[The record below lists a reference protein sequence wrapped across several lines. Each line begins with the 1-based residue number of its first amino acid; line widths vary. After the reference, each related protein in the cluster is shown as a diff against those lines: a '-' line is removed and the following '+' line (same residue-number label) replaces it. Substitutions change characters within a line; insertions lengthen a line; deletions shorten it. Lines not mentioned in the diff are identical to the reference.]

1 LVVSKKIYTFAIV
14 MKKLS
19 FIFLL
24 SFILVAC
31 SKEKITPGSYTQG
44 QPQPEDTT
52 SWQSLYEDAGV
63 LPSWGNVN
71 QTNELVG
78 TTWVLTHLQIGLTTQ
93 PLPIDTVR
101 FINNIHYTI
110 NSGAVRTYQLSVGVA
125 TSSKSLTLNYHF
137 PFGSGNYK
145 GEVASTFVSDG
156 VIYNCEFYNT
166 NTSTM
171 MVRASFV
178 KI

>member
-1 LVVSKKIYTFAIV
+1 
-14 MKKLS
+14 MKNLG

-24 SFILVAC
+24 SVILVSC
-31 SKEKITPGSYTQG
+31 SKEDMTPGSYKPS
-44 QPQPEDTT
+44 QPPAQDTT
-52 SWQSLYEDAGV
+52 SWQSTYEDAGT
-63 LPSWGNVN
+63 LPNWGSGS

-93 PLPIDTVR
+93 PLPIDTIR
-101 FINNIHYTI
+101 FVNNIYYTI
-110 NSGAVRTYQLSVGVA
+110 NSGSVRTYQLSSGVA
-125 TSSKSLTLNYHF
+125 TSSKSLTLNFHY

-145 GEVASTFVSDG
+145 GEVSPTFVSDG

-171 MVRASFV
+171 MVRASFI
-178 KI
+178 KL

>member
-1 LVVSKKIYTFAIV
+1 
-14 MKKLS
+14 MKNLG

-24 SFILVAC
+24 SVILVSC
-31 SKEKITPGSYTQG
+31 SKEDMTPGSYKPS
-44 QPQPEDTT
+44 QPPDQDTT
-52 SWQSLYEDAGV
+52 SWQSTYEDAGT
-63 LPSWGNVN
+63 LPNWGSGS

-93 PLPIDTVR
+93 PLPIDTIR
-101 FINNIHYTI
+101 FVNNIYYTI
-110 NSGAVRTYQLSVGVA
+110 NSGSVRTYQLSSGVA
-125 TSSKSLTLNYHF
+125 TSSKSLTLNFHY

-145 GEVASTFVSDG
+145 GEVSPTFVSDG

-171 MVRASFV
+171 MVRASFI
-178 KI
+178 KL